1 MSEAQTF
8 YGEWVDVSDD
18 SMPELPEGSI
28 WHVAVLEEEEEG
40 ESCSA
45 NEWEAVLSAI
55 AWDGALYSNGE
66 VDQVILRIRRV
77 YPPGSVLPEPRR
89 LLDVHP
95 DAFRVCGLWMVRRYG
110 HEKHSWRCMRGW
122 LAAAGRGVDVAA
134 AEGYPVQLLNGAP
147 VPVPW
152 SAVEVRNG

>member
-1 MSEAQTF
+1 MGEAQTF
-8 YGEWVDVSDD
+8 YGEWIEHPDREEPYPLIPYALWETLRWGDMGLSVDVSDSD
-18 SMPELPEGSI
+18 GL
-28 WHVAVLEEEEEG
+28 LE
-40 ESCSA
+40 
-45 NEWEAVLSAI
+45 
-55 AWDGALYSNGE
+55 DD
-66 VDQVILRIRRV
+66 VDIKKMRRV